1 MSVGKVGSEQPRQ
14 LLQLFCGAVQ
24 NFAADLRDH
33 FGRGALE
40 AADARQLA
48 DAVITGAGGIICG
61 VMAREMAKKGA
72 KVALLDLFVENAQ
85 KIADEINAA
94 GGDAIAVKA
103 NVLDRASLEEARDAV
118 VAKYGHIDILIN
130 GAGGNKK
137 QATVSPELD
146 FFHLDVDAFKWVFD
160 LNVTGAV
167 LTTMVFGEL
176 LAKQGS
182 GNVINIASMATYH
195 PLTNTVAYCGAKAA
209 VANFTEW
216 MATHFNQNYS
226 KNIRVNA
233 IAPGFLLTTQNRFL
247 MQKEDGTPTDRGQRV
262 LNKTPMGR
270 YGDPEE
276 MAGPVIWLCSEAA
289 SFVNGAVI
297 PVDGGFSAFWGI

>member
-1 MSVGKVGSEQPRQ
+1 MYEV
-14 LLQLFCGAVQ
+14 
-24 NFAADLRDH
+24 NFDIS
-33 FGRGALE
+33 G
-40 AADARQLA
+40 QV
-48 DAVITGAGGIICG
+48 AVITGAGGIICG
-61 VMAREMAKKGA
+61 VMAKEMAKKGV

-94 GGDAIAVKA
+94 GGEAIAVKA
-103 NVLDRASLEEARDAV
+103 NVLDRESLEQARQAV
-118 VAKYGHIDILIN
+118 LDRFGRVDILIN

-137 QATVSPELD
+137 EATVSPELD
-146 FFHLDVDAFKWVFD
+146 FFHLNVDAFKWVFD

-176 LAKQGS
+176 LAKQGT

-226 KNIRVNA
+226 KRIRVNA

-270 YGDPEE
+270 YGEPEE

>member
-1 MSVGKVGSEQPRQ
+1 MHEV
-14 LLQLFCGAVQ
+14 
-24 NFAADLRDH
+24 NFDIS
-33 FGRGALE
+33 G
-40 AADARQLA
+40 QV
-48 DAVITGAGGIICG
+48 AVITGAGGIICG

-85 KIADEINAA
+85 KIADEINTA

-297 PVDGGFSAFWGI
+297 PVDGGFSSFWGI

>member
-1 MSVGKVGSEQPRQ
+1 MRDI
-14 LLQLFCGAVQ
+14 
-24 NFAADLRDH
+24 NFDIS
-33 FGRGALE
+33 G
-40 AADARQLA
+40 QV
-48 DAVITGAGGIICG
+48 AVITGAGGIICG
-61 VMAREMAKKGA
+61 VMAREMAKEGA
-72 KVALLDLFVENAQ
+72 KVALLDLFVESAQ

-118 VAKYGHIDILIN
+118 VAKYGRIDVLIN

-176 LAKQGS
+176 LAKQGT

-233 IAPGFLLTTQNRFL
+233 IAPGFLLTTQNKFL

-297 PVDGGFSAFWGI
+297 PVDGGFSSFWGI

>member
-1 MSVGKVGSEQPRQ
+1 MRDI
-14 LLQLFCGAVQ
+14 
-24 NFAADLRDH
+24 NFDIS
-33 FGRGALE
+33 G
-40 AADARQLA
+40 QV
-48 DAVITGAGGIICG
+48 AVITGAGGIICG

-72 KVALLDLFVENAQ
+72 KVALLDLFVESAQ

-118 VAKYGHIDILIN
+118 VAKYGRIDVLIN

-176 LAKQGS
+176 LAKQGT
-182 GNVINIASMATYH
+182 GNVIHAVVLLADFQQPGLAAGVLHIACRH
-195 PLTNTVAYCGAKAA
+195 GEVLGVDQGGQGVDVQLLLHIRLGQRLGAGRLVLLLGRFQLLFVLVELLACK
-209 VANFTEW
+209 EL
-216 MATHFNQNYS
+216 
-226 KNIRVNA
+226 
-233 IAPGFLLTTQNRFL
+233 FLL
-247 MQKEDGTPTDRGQRV
+247 
-262 LNKTPMGR
+262 
-270 YGDPEE
+270 
-276 MAGPVIWLCSEAA
+276 C
-289 SFVNGAVI
+289 
-297 PVDGGFSAFWGI
+297 AFRI

>member
-1 MSVGKVGSEQPRQ
+1 MHEV
-14 LLQLFCGAVQ
+14 
-24 NFAADLRDH
+24 NFDIS
-33 FGRGALE
+33 G
-40 AADARQLA
+40 QV
-48 DAVITGAGGIICG
+48 AVITGAGGIICG

-118 VAKYGHIDILIN
+118 VAKYGHIDVLIN

-176 LAKQGS
+176 LAKQGT

-233 IAPGFLLTTQNRFL
+233 IAPGFLLTTQNKFL

>member
-1 MSVGKVGSEQPRQ
+1 MREV
-14 LLQLFCGAVQ
+14 
-24 NFAADLRDH
+24 NFDIS
-33 FGRGALE
+33 G
-40 AADARQLA
+40 QV
-48 DAVITGAGGIICG
+48 AVITGAGGIICG
-61 VMAREMAKKGA
+61 VMAKEMAKKGV
-72 KVALLDLFVENAQ
+72 KVALLDLFVESAQ

-103 NVLDRASLEEARDAV
+103 NVLDRESLEQAREEV
-118 VAKYGHIDILIN
+118 VAKYGHIDILVN

-146 FFHLDVDAFKWVFD
+146 FFHLDTEAFKWVFD

-176 LAKQGS
+176 LAKQGT

-226 KNIRVNA
+226 KKIRVNA
-233 IAPGFLLTTQNRFL
+233 IAPGFLLTTQNKFL

>member
-1 MSVGKVGSEQPRQ
+1 MYEV
-14 LLQLFCGAVQ
+14 
-24 NFAADLRDH
+24 NFDI
-33 FGRGALE
+33 RG
-40 AADARQLA
+40 QV
-48 DAVITGAGGIICG
+48 AVITGAGGVICG
-61 VMAREMAKKGA
+61 VMAREMAKKGV

-85 KIADEINAA
+85 KIADEICAD
-94 GGDAIAVKA
+94 GGEAIAVKA
-103 NVLDRASLEEARDAV
+103 NVLDKADLEAARETV
-118 VAKYGHIDILIN
+118 LAKFGKVDILIN

-176 LAKQGS
+176 LAKQKS

-216 MATHFNQNYS
+216 MATHFNKNYS
-226 KNIRVNA
+226 TNIRVNA
-233 IAPGFLLTTQNRFL
+233 IAPGFLLTTQNKFL
-247 MQKEDGTPTDRGQRV
+247 MQKEDGTPTDRGERV
-262 LNKTPMGR
+262 LAKTPMGR
-270 YGDPEE
+270 YGDPVE

-297 PVDGGFSAFWGI
+297 PVDGGFSAYWGI

>member
-1 MSVGKVGSEQPRQ
+1 MRDI
-14 LLQLFCGAVQ
+14 
-24 NFAADLRDH
+24 NFDIS
-33 FGRGALE
+33 G
-40 AADARQLA
+40 QV
-48 DAVITGAGGIICG
+48 AVITGAGGIICG

-85 KIADEINAA
+85 KIADEINTA

-233 IAPGFLLTTQNRFL
+233 IAPGFLLTTQNKFL

>member
-1 MSVGKVGSEQPRQ
+1 MRDI
-14 LLQLFCGAVQ
+14 
-24 NFAADLRDH
+24 NFDIS
-33 FGRGALE
+33 G
-40 AADARQLA
+40 QV
-48 DAVITGAGGIICG
+48 AVITGAGGIICG
-61 VMAREMAKKGA
+61 VMAREMANKGA
-72 KVALLDLFVENAQ
+72 KVALLDLFVESAQ

-118 VAKYGHIDILIN
+118 VAKYGRIDVLIN

-176 LAKQGS
+176 LAKQGT

-233 IAPGFLLTTQNRFL
+233 IAPGFLLTTQNKFL

-297 PVDGGFSAFWGI
+297 PVDGGFSSFWGI

>member
-1 MSVGKVGSEQPRQ
+1 MHEV
-14 LLQLFCGAVQ
+14 
-24 NFAADLRDH
+24 NFDIS
-33 FGRGALE
+33 G
-40 AADARQLA
+40 QV
-48 DAVITGAGGIICG
+48 AVITGAGGIICG

-94 GGDAIAVKA
+94 RGYANAVKA

>member
-1 MSVGKVGSEQPRQ
+1 MRDI
-14 LLQLFCGAVQ
+14 
-24 NFAADLRDH
+24 NFDIS
-33 FGRGALE
+33 G
-40 AADARQLA
+40 QV
-48 DAVITGAGGIICG
+48 AVITGAGGIICG

-72 KVALLDLFVENAQ
+72 KVALLDLFVESAQ

-103 NVLDRASLEEARDAV
+103 NVLDRASLEGARDAV
-118 VAKYGHIDILIN
+118 VAKYGRIDVLIN

-176 LAKQGS
+176 LAKQGT

-233 IAPGFLLTTQNRFL
+233 IAPGFLLTTQNKFL

-297 PVDGGFSAFWGI
+297 PVDGGFSSFWGI

>member
-1 MSVGKVGSEQPRQ
+1 MHEVNFDISEQ
-14 LLQLFCGAVQ
+14 V
-24 NFAADLRDH
+24 
-33 FGRGALE
+33 
-40 AADARQLA
+40 
-48 DAVITGAGGIICG
+48 AVITGAGGIICG

>member
-1 MSVGKVGSEQPRQ
+1 MRDI
-14 LLQLFCGAVQ
+14 
-24 NFAADLRDH
+24 NFDIS
-33 FGRGALE
+33 G
-40 AADARQLA
+40 QV
-48 DAVITGAGGIICG
+48 AVITGAGGIICG

-103 NVLDRASLEEARDAV
+103 NVLERASLEEARDAV

-233 IAPGFLLTTQNRFL
+233 IAPGFLLTTQNKFL

>member
-1 MSVGKVGSEQPRQ
+1 MYEV
-14 LLQLFCGAVQ
+14 
-24 NFAADLRDH
+24 NFDIS
-33 FGRGALE
+33 G
-40 AADARQLA
+40 QV
-48 DAVITGAGGIICG
+48 AVITGAGGVICG
-61 VMAREMAKKGA
+61 TMAREMAKKGA
-72 KVALLDLFVENAQ
+72 KIALLDLFVESAQ
-85 KIADEINAA
+85 KIADDINAA
-94 GGDAIAVKA
+94 GGEAIAVKA
-103 NVLDRASLEEARDAV
+103 NVLDRASLEQAREE
-118 VAKYGHIDILIN
+118 VAAKFGHIDILIN

-137 QATVSPELD
+137 EATVSPELD
-146 FFHLDVDAFKWVFD
+146 FFHLDTDAFKWVFD

-176 LAKQGS
+176 LAKQGH

-233 IAPGFLLTTQNRFL
+233 IAPGFLLTTQNKFL

-270 YGDPEE
+270 YGAPEE
-276 MAGPVIWLCSEAA
+276 MAGPVIWLCSKAA

>member
-1 MSVGKVGSEQPRQ
+1 MYEV
-14 LLQLFCGAVQ
+14 
-24 NFAADLRDH
+24 NFDIS
-33 FGRGALE
+33 G
-40 AADARQLA
+40 QV
-48 DAVITGAGGIICG
+48 AVITGAGGIICG
-61 VMAREMAKKGA
+61 VMAKEMAKKGV

-94 GGDAIAVKA
+94 GGEAVAVKA
-103 NVLDRASLEEARDAV
+103 NVLDRESLEQARDAV
-118 VAKYGHIDILIN
+118 LERFGRVDILIN

-137 QATVSPELD
+137 EATVSPELD
-146 FFHLDVDAFKWVFD
+146 FFHLNVDAFKWVFD

-176 LAKQGS
+176 LAKQGT

-270 YGDPEE
+270 YGEPEE

>member
-1 MSVGKVGSEQPRQ
+1 MVSFDVSGQV
-14 LLQLFCGAVQ
+14 
-24 NFAADLRDH
+24 
-33 FGRGALE
+33 
-40 AADARQLA
+40 
-48 DAVITGAGGIICG
+48 AVITGAGGIICG
-61 VMAREMAKKGA
+61 VMAQEMAKKGV

-85 KIADEINAA
+85 RIADEINAD
-94 GGDAIAVKA
+94 GGEAIAVKA
-103 NVLDRASLEEARDAV
+103 NVLDRASLEEARAAV
-118 VAKYGHIDILIN
+118 VERFGHIDILIN

-137 QATVSPELD
+137 EATVSPELD
-146 FFHLDVDAFKWVFD
+146 FFHLDTNAFKWVFD

-226 KNIRVNA
+226 TKIRVNA
-233 IAPGFLLTTQNRFL
+233 IAPGFLLTNQNRFL
-247 MQKEDGTPTDRGQRV
+247 MQKEDGSPTDRGQRV

-270 YGDPEE
+270 YGDPED

>member
-1 MSVGKVGSEQPRQ
+1 MRDI
-14 LLQLFCGAVQ
+14 
-24 NFAADLRDH
+24 NFDIS
-33 FGRGALE
+33 G
-40 AADARQLA
+40 QV
-48 DAVITGAGGIICG
+48 AVITGAGGIICG

-72 KVALLDLFVENAQ
+72 KVALLDLFVESAQ

-118 VAKYGHIDILIN
+118 VAKYGRIDVLIN

-176 LAKQGS
+176 LAKQGT

-216 MATHFNQNYS
+216 MATHFNKNYS

-233 IAPGFLLTTQNRFL
+233 IAPGFLLTTQNKFL

-297 PVDGGFSAFWGI
+297 PVDGGFSSFWGI

>member
-1 MSVGKVGSEQPRQ
+1 MVSFDVSGQV
-14 LLQLFCGAVQ
+14 
-24 NFAADLRDH
+24 
-33 FGRGALE
+33 
-40 AADARQLA
+40 
-48 DAVITGAGGIICG
+48 AVITGAGGIICG
-61 VMAREMAKKGA
+61 VMAQEMAKKGV

-85 KIADEINAA
+85 RIADEINAD
-94 GGDAIAVKA
+94 GGEAIAVKA
-103 NVLDRASLEEARDAV
+103 NVLDRASLEEARAAV
-118 VAKYGHIDILIN
+118 VERFGHIDILIN

-137 QATVSPELD
+137 EATVSPELD
-146 FFHLDVDAFKWVFD
+146 FFHLDTNAFKWVFD

-226 KNIRVNA
+226 TKIRVNA
-233 IAPGFLLTTQNRFL
+233 IAPGFLLTNQNRFL
-247 MQKEDGTPTDRGQRV
+247 MQKEDGSPTDRGQRV

>member
-1 MSVGKVGSEQPRQ
+1 MHQVDFDISGQV
-14 LLQLFCGAVQ
+14 
-24 NFAADLRDH
+24 
-33 FGRGALE
+33 
-40 AADARQLA
+40 
-48 DAVITGAGGIICG
+48 AVITGAGGVICG

-72 KVALLDLFVENAQ
+72 KVALLDLFVESAQ
-85 KIADEINAA
+85 QIADEINAA
-94 GGDAIAVKA
+94 GGQAIAIAA
-103 NVLDRASLEEARDAV
+103 NVLNRASLEKARDEV
-118 VAKYGHIDILIN
+118 VAAYGHIDILIN

-146 FFHLDVDAFKWVFD
+146 FFHLDTEAFKWVFD

-176 LAKQGS
+176 LAKQGT

-247 MQKEDGTPTDRGQRV
+247 MQQEDGSPTARGQRV
-262 LNKTPMGR
+262 LDKTPMGR
-270 YGDPEE
+270 YGDPVE

>member
-1 MSVGKVGSEQPRQ
+1 MHEV
-14 LLQLFCGAVQ
+14 
-24 NFAADLRDH
+24 NFDIS
-33 FGRGALE
+33 G
-40 AADARQLA
+40 QV
-48 DAVITGAGGIICG
+48 AVITGAGGIICG

-137 QATVSPELD
+137 QATVSSELD

-247 MQKEDGTPTDRGQRV
+247 MQKEDGSPTDRGQRV

-297 PVDGGFSAFWGI
+297 PVDGGFSSFWGI

>member
-1 MSVGKVGSEQPRQ
+1 MREISFDISGKIV
-14 LLQLFCGAVQ
+14 
-24 NFAADLRDH
+24 
-33 FGRGALE
+33 
-40 AADARQLA
+40 
-48 DAVITGAGGIICG
+48 VITGAGGIICG
-61 VMAREMAKKGA
+61 VMAKEMAKKGA
-72 KVALLDLFVENAQ
+72 KIALLDLFVENAQ
-85 KIADEINAA
+85 KIADEIKAE
-94 GGDAIAVKA
+94 GGSAIAVKA
-103 NVLDRASLEEARDAV
+103 NVLDRKSLEEAREAV
-118 VAKYGHIDILIN
+118 LKEFGKVDVLIN

-137 QATVSPELD
+137 EATVSPVLD
-146 FFHLDVDAFKWVFD
+146 FFHLDTEAFKWVFD

-176 LAKQGS
+176 LAKQGY

-226 KNIRVNA
+226 KEIRVNA

-247 MQKEDGTPTDRGQRV
+247 MQNEDGTPTDRGQRV

-276 MAGPVIWLCSEAA
+276 MAGPVIWLCSDAA